1 MSQFQA
7 NFGFQSPGG
16 DPLNT
21 FAQFGGPFSTQGGY
35 APPRLAG
42 TQLPQGASGGFT
54 PYTGNVS
61 PIYRETG
68 NVGYGQGSSF
78 GTRVPQQALRW
89 DQALAGA
96 MGADMGNQQMGMNQL
111 YGNLAGQI
119 GQYER
124 DLLGGV
130 QGFMQQTGQQADVMR
145 DEGAR
150 MQQEGTDMLN
160 RFREQSGQLMGD
172 ITGRVDRADQE
183 AGQAVETMQQAK
195 ADYKD
200 ASAQNAA
207 NMAFGMRRNIQSTLK
222 GIETDPDMTQAE
234 KQAARFQ
241 LYQESESQITQGVS
255 QIFEQQNQMMAQFS
269 SQISKLQMG
278 KAQTTQAGAGLLG
291 NLGQGLAGQGLQAEE
306 MNLRMQELGA
316 NLNVA
321 AEQAAASAQMQATM
335 ALLQGRK
342 DLYEMIQGNPMQF
355 VSQFAGLT
363 GYLAGASTPGLQYI
377 SIPNFGATA

>member
-7 NFGFQSPGG
+7 NFGFPTPGG

-21 FAQFGGPFSTQGGY
+21 FAQFGGPFSQMGGFGQP
-35 APPRLAG
+35 ARRAG
-42 TQLPQGASGGFT
+42 TQTPEPSGGGYT
-54 PYTGNVS
+54 PYRGGS
-61 PIYRETG
+61 PMWRETG
-68 NVGYGQGSSF
+68 LGFNRTGSQW
-78 GTRVPQQALRW
+78 GTRVPEQALRW

-96 MGADMGNQQMGMNQL
+96 MGADMANQQSGMNQL

-119 GQYER
+119 GQYEQ
-124 DLLGGV
+124 DMLGGL
-130 QGFMQQTGQQADVMR
+130 QAFQQQTGQQVDVMR
-145 DEGAR
+145 EQAGLMQEQGQEMLAR
-150 MQQEGTDMLN
+150 FQ
-160 RFREQSGQLMGD
+160 EQSGQLMGD

-183 AGQAVETMQQAK
+183 AASAIATMQQAR
-195 ADYKD
+195 DQYKD

-207 NMAFGMRRNIQSTLK
+207 NMAFGMRRNVESTLK
-222 GIETDPDMTQAE
+222 SIETNPDMTPAE

-241 LYQESESQITQGVS
+241 LYQESEGQITQGVS
-255 QIFEQQNQMMAQFS
+255 QIFEQQNQVMANFG
-269 SQISKLQMG
+269 SQISQLQLA
-278 KAQTTQAGAGLLG
+278 KAQTTQAGAQLLG
-291 NLGQGLAGQGLQAEE
+291 GLGQGLAAQSLQAEQ
-306 MNLRMQELGA
+306 MNLQMQELGA

-342 DLYEMIQGNPMQF
+342 DLYEMIQGNPRQF

-377 SIPNFGATA
+377 SIPNFGNFA